1 MTVGQRIREKRIEQG
16 LTQEELA
23 TKMGYSGKTSVSMAE
38 NCKDNITTTKIEK
51 FAKALGCS
59 TRYLLF
65 GDDDEWRQNV
75 EINVDEIPFDA
86 YEPEFLRR
94 AIKFLQAYNHAIPE
108 IQSAV
113 DSLLKEDRSDP

>member
-16 LTQEELA
+16 LSQSELA
-23 TKMGYSGKTSVSMAE
+23 AKMGYSGKTSVSMAE
-38 NCKDNITTTKIEK
+38 NCGDNITTTKIEK

-59 TRYLLF
+59 TKYLMF
-65 GDDDEWRQNV
+65 GDDEEWKNKV
-75 EINVDEIPFDA
+75 HIEDIPFDA

-108 IQSAV
+108 IQSAI
-113 DSLLKEDRSDP
+113 DGLLKSDQSDS